1 MAVQIKAL
9 TGDSEID
16 AVIKYLRACHK
27 QGRSARL
34 NAENVDALIALLDHL
49 FAASAAIP
57 AVQGALVDLLDVS
70 NADAL
75 VKLLV
80 KIDPERSIGR
90 LAQVAA

>member
-1 MAVQIKAL
+1 M
-9 TGDSEID
+9 
-16 AVIKYLRACHK
+16 
-27 QGRSARL
+27 
-34 NAENVDALIALLDHL
+34 IALVWVLVL
-49 FAASAAIP
+49 IGGVAVFAASAAIP